1 MKSVE
6 PTFDRSEEFWPPA
19 MLATEGDVR
28 ALEDTIAQQS
38 AELKLRLTEVLDL
51 YNAQSQQAAELEAA
65 YNEIARLKKSSA
77 VLQSAAMQQRTA
89 SVAAQ
94 DEIVRLQNEN
104 ASLSDQ
110 LALALQDIENSS
122 ARIKAMQTTL
132 DTRDANAAS
141 ALAQINHLS
150 SELTVASAERF
161 KLVATVYGEKRR
173 QNQKASFWEDKVKA
187 AEARAATRKAQVEHL
202 EEVRREYDKRIHLLE
217 ALLESERDVAQR
229 RLSQLPT

>member
-1 MKSVE
+1 
-6 PTFDRSEEFWPPA
+6 
-19 MLATEGDVR
+19 
-28 ALEDTIAQQS
+28 
-38 AELKLRLTEVLDL
+38 
-51 YNAQSQQAAELEAA
+51 
-65 YNEIARLKKSSA
+65 

-104 ASLSDQ
+104 ASLSDR